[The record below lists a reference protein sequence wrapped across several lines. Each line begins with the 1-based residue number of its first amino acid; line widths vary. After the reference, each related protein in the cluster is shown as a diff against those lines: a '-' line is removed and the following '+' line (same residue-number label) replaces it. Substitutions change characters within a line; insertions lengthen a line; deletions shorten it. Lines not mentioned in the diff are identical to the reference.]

1 MNFRKILDVSI
12 DTINFVRK
20 IGRQEQRMIKV
31 IQAAIRDS
39 GLPQLEI
46 ARRAG
51 IAAGQ
56 LSRFMRN
63 ERTLT
68 LPAAEKICRVVGLHL
83 VPIKKRKAR

>member
-1 MNFRKILDVSI
+1 MRWSI
-12 DTINFVRK
+12 ELTIM
-20 IGRQEQRMIKV
+20 EDDLTLA
-31 IQAAIRDS
+31 IQLAIRQS

-51 IAAGQ
+51 ITAGQ

-68 LPAAEKICRVVGLHL
+68 LPVASKVCRIVGMKLTP
-83 VPIKKRKAR
+83 VAKRKGK